1 MKKIK
6 KSLLSL
12 LVCMILV
19 SLMFPAEAGAAEKKY
34 YIRSVSDLKK
44 ISKNLNGKFYLK
56 KNLDLK
62 NQEWTPIGT
71 ADNPFTG
78 EFNGNGY
85 TIKNLKVT
93 KTDNYAGLFGHA
105 VGAKIRRVC
114 VTGKVE
120 NVKEYGGG
128 ILGLAGEKTVLSYCV
143 SKVDV
148 SGADQIGG
156 VVGRISGGEAKYC
169 INYKAVTATG
179 RAGGGITADLYPSG
193 TVSNCLS
200 IGDVNGGN
208 DLTGGI
214 TGGSTAGTISGC
226 VVIGNVTSA
235 GGRIGVIAGDNAS
248 YAGAR
253 RANYFL
259 KTETVNS
266 VFESIVDSREAIDS
280 ADDAQVT
287 RIKDAVAKKIK

>member
-1 MKKIK
+1 MKIFK
-6 KSLLSL
+6 KFLLPMLICMSLVLS
-12 LVCMILV
+12 
-19 SLMFPAEAGAAEKKY
+19 MFPVEAVAAEQKH

-44 ISKNLNGKFYLK
+44 ISENLSGKFYLK

-62 NQEWTPIGT
+62 NNEWTPIGT
-71 ADNPFTG
+71 ENNPFTG
-78 EFNGNGY
+78 EFYGNGY

-93 KTDNYAGLFGHA
+93 KTDRYAGLFGYA
-105 VGAKIRRVC
+105 AGAKISRIC

-120 NVKEYGGG
+120 NAKEYGGG
-128 ILGLAGEKTVLSYCV
+128 ILGFAGEKTVLSYCV
-143 SKVDV
+143 SKVKV

-169 INYKAVTATG
+169 INYKTVTATG

-193 TVSNCLS
+193 TISNCLS
-200 IGDVNGGN
+200 IGDVKGGN

-226 VVIGNVTSA
+226 VVIGNIKSG

-266 VFESIVDSREAIDS
+266 GFESIVGSREAIDS
-280 ADDAQVT
+280 EDDAQVT
-287 RIKDAVAKKIK
+287 RIKKAVSKKVK